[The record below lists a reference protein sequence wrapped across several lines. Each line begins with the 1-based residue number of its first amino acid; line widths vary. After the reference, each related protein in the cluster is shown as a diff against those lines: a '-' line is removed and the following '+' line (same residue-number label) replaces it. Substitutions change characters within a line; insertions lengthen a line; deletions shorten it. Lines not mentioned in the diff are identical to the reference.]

1 MLRAYSNFVLPIGIA
16 AIFAA
21 SFGLRQGTL
30 AEHAPRA
37 HAAGPPMRIVSLAP
51 STTEVLFA
59 IGAGDR
65 VVGVTRFCKYPPDAQ
80 TKTSIGGFMDTNY
93 EAIVALRPDLVVL
106 LAIHGAAKDRLEA
119 LGVPTL
125 EMDHR
130 TLDGILGS
138 IRTAGEILGADDA
151 ADPLITNIESRLEA
165 VSNAVEGADRPRVLL
180 SSGRT
185 PGPIGVVYV
194 AGKEQWYDDVIRLAG
209 GENAYTGVI
218 QFPDMSA
225 ESVLRLRP
233 DVIVELSPDLTDQG
247 VSAAEFVRD
256 WDTLAQIPAVEAKR
270 VHVLTEGYGTI
281 PGPRFVDLVED
292 LARLLHPERS

>member
-30 AEHAPRA
+30 AERVPRA
-37 HAAGPPMRIVSLAP
+37 RDAGPPVRIVSLAP
-51 STTEVLFA
+51 SATEVLFA

-65 VVGVTRFCKYPPDAQ
+65 MVGVTRFCKYPPEAQ

-106 LAIHGAAKDRLEA
+106 LAIHGTAKDRLEA
-119 LGVPTL
+119 LGVSTL

-138 IRTAGEILGADDA
+138 IRTAGEVIGAEA
-151 ADPLITNIESRLEA
+151 AANALIADIESRLDA
-165 VSNAVEGADRPRVLL
+165 VSKAVEGADRPRVLL

-185 PGPIGVVYV
+185 PGPLTVVYA
-194 AGKEQWYDDVIRLAG
+194 AG
-209 GENAYTGVI
+209 
-218 QFPDMSA
+218 
-225 ESVLRLRP
+225 
-233 DVIVELSPDLTDQG
+233 
-247 VSAAEFVRD
+247 
-256 WDTLAQIPAVEAKR
+256 
-270 VHVLTEGYGTI
+270 
-281 PGPRFVDLVED
+281 
-292 LARLLHPERS
+292 